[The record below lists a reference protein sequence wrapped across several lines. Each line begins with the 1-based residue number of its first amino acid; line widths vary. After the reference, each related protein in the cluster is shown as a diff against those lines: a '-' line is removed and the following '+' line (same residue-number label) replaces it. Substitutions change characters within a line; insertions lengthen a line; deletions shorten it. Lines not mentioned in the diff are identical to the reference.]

1 MKVAT
6 LVFEEKDVFITGME
20 DWYFPSKISI
30 QKIIL
35 KVKNDLKKENKK
47 LLLNCFR
54 LYNSEKNFKQKQVDY
69 IINLNGKK
77 LKKEK

>member
-1 MKVAT
+1 MKVAR
-6 LVFEEKDVFITGME
+6 LILKKNDIFITGLE
-20 DWYFPSKISI
+20 DWYFPAKTSIKQILIKI
-30 QKIIL
+30 
-35 KVKNDLKKENKK
+35 KNDLKKDNKK